1 MDLPCSIARPHALEG
16 HMETFKGSYYKK
28 ICRNEGDGQ
37 EDMLDFANMVFGV
50 SGECIDFGAF
60 YPKAYSG
67 ARCGLVTHHVMEE
80 HGKIRALVDSY
91 PFTMRLRTGAQAD
104 SGMELKAVYIGT
116 VSVHPLT
123 RNKGYMTALM
133 ERAQSDALAQGCALM
148 LLDGNRH
155 RYQHYGFER
164 AGIRYSFHVA
174 FRNVRH
180 CCAALYGREYMERPR
195 YCFEEIEGGDSPYLD
210 AMFALY
216 SRKNM
221 VARNRDDF
229 WLCLQGGHAVTF
241 AVLCGGQ
248 LAGYVSLSADE
259 HNVLEFEMDEKEQ
272 IPKMVYD
279 LMAGTDS
286 TQLGVDAGVDE
297 CGKIEFLEKMCNNYS
312 ISMSHHMKIL
322 DYEAVLTFL
331 FGWKQRYVML
341 AANDYVVGVKNTED
355 GKENNYLISVRED
368 GTKVTRTDTR
378 ADAVFGELEF
388 VSMLTTTLFFV
399 EQQKGDGGRLKNAPT
414 GWFPLPFYLPE
425 ADAF

>member
-1 MDLPCSIARPHALEG
+1 M
-16 HMETFKGSYYKK
+16 
-28 ICRNEGDGQ
+28 
-37 EDMLDFANMVFGV
+37 
-50 SGECIDFGAF
+50 
-60 YPKAYSG
+60 
-67 ARCGLVTHHVMEE
+67 
-80 HGKIRALVDSY
+80 
-91 PFTMRLRTGAQAD
+91 
-104 SGMELKAVYIGT
+104 
-116 VSVHPLT
+116 
-123 RNKGYMTALM
+123 
-133 ERAQSDALAQGCALM
+133 
-148 LLDGNRH
+148 
-155 RYQHYGFER
+155 
-164 AGIRYSFHVA
+164 
-174 FRNVRH
+174 
-180 CCAALYGREYMERPR
+180 
-195 YCFEEIEGGDSPYLD
+195 
-210 AMFALY
+210 
-216 SRKNM
+216 
-221 VARNRDDF
+221 
-229 WLCLQGGHAVTF
+229 TF